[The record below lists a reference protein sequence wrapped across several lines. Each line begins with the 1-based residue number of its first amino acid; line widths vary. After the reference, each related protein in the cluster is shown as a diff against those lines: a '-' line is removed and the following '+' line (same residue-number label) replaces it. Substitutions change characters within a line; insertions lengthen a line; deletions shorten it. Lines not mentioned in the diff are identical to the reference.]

1 MSISCSVPKPS
12 NRCPLNDTKEEIKE
26 CYMLDG
32 DCLKC
37 DCAIN
42 CTYGENA
49 TANCVVPEE
58 IEVKTLKCILIVKA
72 VGNFRSEQPMHF
84 HLNC

>member
-12 NRCPLNDTKEEIKE
+12 HRCPTNDTKKEEIKE

-37 DCAIN
+37 DCAVN

-49 TANCVVPEE
+49 TATCAVPEE
-58 IEVKTLKCILIVKA
+58 VEVRDFKCFFIN
-72 VGNFRSEQPMHF
+72 GEMFD
-84 HLNC
+84 